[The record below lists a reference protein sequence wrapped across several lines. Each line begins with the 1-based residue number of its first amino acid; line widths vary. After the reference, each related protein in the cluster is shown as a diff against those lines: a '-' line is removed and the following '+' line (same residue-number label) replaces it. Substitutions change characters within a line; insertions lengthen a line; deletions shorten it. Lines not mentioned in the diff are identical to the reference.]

1 MEPREK
7 LELRQEITNE
17 VREDLTRA
25 AGKLITRRILLAL
38 ATIVLELLIWW
49 LITVTVVKD
58 ESVFDGV
65 FTSYLVAVLRLGQLF
80 PIRFFNEQ

>member
-7 LELRQEITNE
+7 LELRKEITDE
-17 VREDLTRA
+17 IREELTRSN
-25 AGKLITRRILLAL
+25 GNLITRRILLAL
-38 ATIVLELLIWW
+38 AIIIFELLIWW

-65 FTSYLVAVLRLGQLF
+65 FTSYLVAVFRLGQLF
-80 PIRFFNEQ
+80 SIRFFNEQ